1 MQVNRKLDQLTITR
15 FLAAL
20 SVVFFHGGRHLH
32 WVSLFPAISAGP
44 TAVGYFFVLSGFVM
58 ALAYYRPGQ
67 PFSFRSFWLAR
78 FSRIYPVYV
87 LAFVLTCIYYLDI
100 MAKIKPDKIWAN
112 IFLYQAWFPQYA
124 LSFNIAAWSLS
135 VEAFFYLVFP
145 FLIVLVMHWSAKK
158 VLWSALG
165 FWVISQ
171 IVHAVLFRRFMPE
184 GANWLNYFP
193 FFHLNAFLLGVAGGI
208 WYLTR
213 QAQQPIHPSKN
224 LVVLFMSTGSVL
236 LILSLRPFMRP
247 LMKGFSLDAG
257 LLAPIFLL
265 IILSLALDTTR
276 LSRWLSH
283 PRLVLP
289 GDASYALYILHVP
302 FIWLSRRFVEMT
314 GLTLEYGIFFSIYL
328 ILTIILCI
336 LVYIY
341 IERPARDWLRTH
353 AAILPLIFLDVVLI
367 MVMIQFSFWLRLGDG
382 ISGFLRT
389 QNLAVRVGVTAFF
402 LCLLSFRF
410 YITNSWRALFFSVVF
425 GTVILSGFL
434 YAAWIAKWVE
444 GFPRSIILLMAV
456 LIFASIYLS
465 RFLPRFLKRR
475 MRSQSE
481 FSQ

>member
-1 MQVNRKLDQLTITR
+1 MQVNRRLDQLTITR

-20 SVVFFHGGRHLH
+20 SVVFFHGGRPLD
-32 WVSLFPAISAGP
+32 WVSLFPALAAGP

-67 PFSFRSFWLAR
+67 PFGFRSFWLAR
-78 FSRIYPVYV
+78 FSRIYPVYI

-112 IFLYQAWFPQYA
+112 IFLYQAWFPEFS

-145 FLIVLVMHWSAKK
+145 FLLVLVMRWSAKK

-165 FWVISQ
+165 FWFISQ
-171 IVHAVLFRRFMPE
+171 IVHTVLFRLFMPE
-184 GANWLNYFP
+184 QANLLNYFP
-193 FFHLNAFLLGVAGGI
+193 LFHLNAFLLGIAGGI

-213 QAQQPIHPSKN
+213 PAQQPIHPLKN
-224 LVVLFMSTGSVL
+224 LVALFLSTGGVL

-247 LMKGFSLDAG
+247 LMKGFSLNAG
-257 LLAPIFLL
+257 LLAPIFLI
-265 IILSLALDTTR
+265 IILTLALDTTR

-283 PRLVLP
+283 PWLALL

-302 FIWLSRRFVEMT
+302 FIWLFKRFLEMT

-336 LVYIY
+336 LVYRY
-341 IERPARDWLRTH
+341 IEHPARDWLRTH
-353 AAILPLIFLDVVLI
+353 AAMLPLIFLDVVLI
-367 MVMIQFSFWLRLGDG
+367 MVMIQFSFRLRLGDG

-402 LCLLSFRF
+402 LCLLVFRF
-410 YITNSWRALFFSVVF
+410 YITNSWRALFFSVFF
-425 GTVILSGFL
+425 GTAILSGFL
-434 YAAWIAKWVE
+434 YAAWNAKWVE
-444 GFPRSIILLMAV
+444 GFPRSIILLIALFV
-456 LIFASIYLS
+456 FASIYLS
-465 RFLPRFLKRR
+465 RLLSGLWKRQV
-475 MRSQSE
+475 RSGSE